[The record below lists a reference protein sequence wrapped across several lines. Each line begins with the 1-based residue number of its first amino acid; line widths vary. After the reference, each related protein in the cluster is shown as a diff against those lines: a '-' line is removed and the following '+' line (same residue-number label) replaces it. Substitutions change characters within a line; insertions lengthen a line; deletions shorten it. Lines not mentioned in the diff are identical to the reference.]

1 MNLALFHI
9 ARDSVGREPRLVLI
23 GRYQRAPRKG
33 ERVEMEST
41 FSHWLR
47 KAGRTTKSPR
57 ETTPEATFLEVGA
70 VDRRANYRAT
80 PLGARNRDLVPSDPI
95 YACALRAST

>member
-57 ETTPEATFLEVGA
+57 ETTPEAT
-70 VDRRANYRAT
+70 
-80 PLGARNRDLVPSDPI
+80 S
-95 YACALRAST
+95 